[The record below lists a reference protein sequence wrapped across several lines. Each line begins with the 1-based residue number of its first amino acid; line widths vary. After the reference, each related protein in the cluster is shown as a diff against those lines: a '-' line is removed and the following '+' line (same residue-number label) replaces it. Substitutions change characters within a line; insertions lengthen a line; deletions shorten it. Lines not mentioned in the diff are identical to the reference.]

1 MLASKELE
9 LFEAFKERT
18 ITIVAAPSDLRK
30 GYKSLERVCSGL
42 AINLWKGNDVV
53 VFVSKS
59 RRLAKIVWSDSFN
72 EYCLSCYPTTGGYQ
86 RLLVLASNITGEVPV
101 TVYELQ
107 CYLSGN
113 KLQKECA
120 PIEL

>member
-1 MLASKELE
+1 M
-9 LFEAFKERT
+9 
-18 ITIVAAPSDLRK
+18 
-30 GYKSLERVCSGL
+30 
-42 AINLWKGNDVV
+42 

-59 RRLAKIVWSDSFN
+59 RRLAKIVWSDRFN

-86 RLLVLASNITGEVPV
+86 RLLVLASNRHGEVPV

-113 KLQKECA
+113 NLQKKCDPLA
-120 PIEL
+120 L